1 MARRRIYLMR
11 HGDVQYFVTDREPAA
26 LQSVEL
32 TERGREQARAA
43 GRALRT
49 VRFDRVITSGLD
61 RVVETARIVL
71 DASDH
76 GDQPKI
82 ETWPEFEEF
91 RVSHLAD
98 LAEHEV
104 DAAFFTV
111 FHSAT
116 PDRDMSYL
124 FGENVGS
131 LLDRVNIELDRLI
144 ADESWGTALVVL
156 HGGVNRAILS
166 RAITGTPVFLG
177 RLEQTP
183 GCINILDHGP
193 DWFVRAVNVVPDNPA
208 HVGPRESSLEEI
220 ADAYRAYRGYPVP
233 GPR

>member
-26 LQSVEL
+26 SQSVEL

-61 RVVETARIVL
+61 RVIETARIVL
-71 DASDH
+71 DTSDH
-76 GDQPKI
+76 ADQPEI

-116 PDRDMSYL
+116 PDREMSYL

-144 ADESWGTALVVL
+144 ADESWK
-156 HGGVNRAILS
+156 RRDRRRLS
-166 RAITGTPVFLG
+166 RVPRVSGPGTSLITGWHRIGPSTPWRSSRAGARRRWCAISLLRSATRVG
-177 RLEQTP
+177 RQR
-183 GCINILDHGP
+183 
-193 DWFVRAVNVVPDNPA
+193 W
-208 HVGPRESSLEEI
+208 
-220 ADAYRAYRGYPVP
+220 
-233 GPR
+233 